1 MGAMVDVRRGV
12 RAMGVLPTTLTVL
25 AVLGSALVAGVFF
38 AFSAFVMPA
47 LRRLP
52 VAQGIAAM
60 QSINITA
67 VRAAFMTAMF
77 GTALV
82 CLVLLVF
89 AVRGWG
95 QPTAVPL
102 LLGSLLY
109 LVGVVGLTMFF
120 HVPLNDAL
128 AALDPNA
135 GSSAP
140 VWSDYLSRWGAGNQV
155 RWIVPLAGSACYV
168 LALIR

>member
-1 MGAMVDVRRGV
+1 MSSL
-12 RAMGVLPTTLTVL
+12 VLTLTVVGL
-25 AVLGSALVAGVFF
+25 LGTALVAGVFF
-38 AFSAFVMPA
+38 AFSSFVMPA
-47 LRRLP
+47 LERMP
-52 VAQGIAAM
+52 AAGGMAAM

-82 CLVLLVF
+82 CVALLVF
-89 AVRGWG
+89 AVRDWG
-95 QPTAVPL
+95 RPYAVPM
-102 LLGSLLY
+102 LLGSALY
-109 LVGVVGLTMFF
+109 LVGVVALTIFF

-135 GSSAP
+135 PSSAP
-140 VWSDYLSRWGAGNQV
+140 VWADYLSRWGAGNQA
-155 RWIVPLAGSACYV
+155 RWIAPLAGSACYA